1 MSAGTHLR
9 RNTTTR
15 VPADTWEDAHFPD
28 DSSPSGA
35 EESTHFSGEV
45 LTSGD
50 RRPLVTGACQRPEAT
65 SATGGCARDRR
76 APATEIHVANPLA
89 PRILRPP
96 SPASCGSHRAV
107 RADRCARRALDRE
120 DRGPLGIGVQHLTT
134 AFTHDDQVLYAN
146 AHLSR
151 QIDARLYGEALARA
165 DRLVV
170 R

>member
-1 MSAGTHLR
+1 M
-9 RNTTTR
+9 
-15 VPADTWEDAHFPD
+15 
-28 DSSPSGA
+28 
-35 EESTHFSGEV
+35 
-45 LTSGD
+45 
-50 RRPLVTGACQRPEAT
+50 TGACQRPEAT
-65 SATGGCARDRR
+65 SATGGCVRDRR
-76 APATEIHVANPLA
+76 ATATEIHVANPLA

-107 RADRCARRALDRE
+107 RIVWPVLCGPCRVACVVPCGPCRVACADRCARRALDRE
-120 DRGPLGIGVQHLTT
+120 DRGPLGIGVQHLAT

>member
-1 MSAGTHLR
+1 M
-9 RNTTTR
+9 
-15 VPADTWEDAHFPD
+15 
-28 DSSPSGA
+28 
-35 EESTHFSGEV
+35 
-45 LTSGD
+45 
-50 RRPLVTGACQRPEAT
+50 TGACQRPEAT

-76 APATEIHVANPLA
+76 ATATEIHVANPLA

-96 SPASCGSHRAV
+96 SPASCGSHRVVRAVWPVPYRAV

-120 DRGPLGIGVQHLTT
+120 DRGPLGIGVQHLAT

>member
-1 MSAGTHLR
+1 M
-9 RNTTTR
+9 
-15 VPADTWEDAHFPD
+15 
-28 DSSPSGA
+28 
-35 EESTHFSGEV
+35 
-45 LTSGD
+45 
-50 RRPLVTGACQRPEAT
+50 TGACQRPEAT

-89 PRILRPP
+89 PRILRPL
-96 SPASCGSHRAV
+96 SPASCGSHRVACAVLCGPCRVACAV
-107 RADRCARRALDRE
+107 RSVPCSLCRVACADRCARRALDRE

-134 AFTHDDQVLYAN
+134 VFTHDDQVLYAN
-146 AHLSR
+146 AHLSW

>member
-1 MSAGTHLR
+1 M
-9 RNTTTR
+9 
-15 VPADTWEDAHFPD
+15 
-28 DSSPSGA
+28 
-35 EESTHFSGEV
+35 
-45 LTSGD
+45 
-50 RRPLVTGACQRPEAT
+50 TGACQRPEAT
-65 SATGGCARDRR
+65 SATGGCVRDRR
-76 APATEIHVANPLA
+76 ATATEIHVANPLA

-107 RADRCARRALDRE
+107 RAVWPVPCGPCRAACADRCARRALDRE
-120 DRGPLGIGVQHLTT
+120 DRGSLGIGVQHLAT
-134 AFTHDDQVLYAN
+134 AFTNDDQVLYAN